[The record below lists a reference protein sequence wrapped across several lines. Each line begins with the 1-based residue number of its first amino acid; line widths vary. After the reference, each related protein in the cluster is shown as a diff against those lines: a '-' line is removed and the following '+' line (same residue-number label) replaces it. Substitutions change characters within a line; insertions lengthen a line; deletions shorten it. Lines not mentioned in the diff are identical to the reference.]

1 MISTEKASLIEYTP
15 EPIDEYIVTVKL
27 LEDWDIV
34 HNYIINENEI
44 DNIPNRRIDCLNKKS
59 SLSRS
64 AIYSMSVEEA
74 NILKNHEKVIG
85 VELNPE
91 KYLQHVTPT
100 VVRYKKNA
108 AFNKPRIAQ
117 GLSGTTFGNST
128 ICLLYTSP
136 SPRDRG

>member
-74 NILKNHEKVIG
+74 NILFASFA
-85 VELNPE
+85 
-91 KYLQHVTPT
+91 T
-100 VVRYKKNA
+100 A
-108 AFNKPRIAQ
+108 
-117 GLSGTTFGNST
+117 
-128 ICLLYTSP
+128 
-136 SPRDRG
+136 